1 MGLGLPTSG
10 SGDFIP
16 FIKYNA
22 KAGRWYTKSDAGDVT
37 EVQTLGAVFDLENIK
52 TGYIKF
58 GAGAA
63 PEYRFDTATGKGDAE
78 QPDDRF
84 KRGFIVNI
92 FSDKNIG
99 GLREFSSTAG
109 VVNDTMND
117 LYDDYLEGL
126 KANPGKLP
134 VVQCIEVMPIE
145 GAHGT
150 NYAPT
155 LKIAAWTDRPEAM
168 VPGSNGATAGK
179 PIETTD
185 VPPPQPQPTQQDGD
199 IF

>member
-37 EVQTLGAVFDLENIK
+37 EVATLCAVFDLENIR

-63 PEYRFDTATGKGDAE
+63 PEHRFDTATGKGDAE
-78 QPDDRF
+78 QPDDKF

-109 VVNDTMND
+109 VVNETMNA
-117 LYDDYLEGL
+117 LYDDYIEGL
-126 KANPGKLP
+126 KANAGKLP
-134 VVQCIEVMPIE
+134 VVECTEVVPIE

-150 NYAPT
+150 NYGPT
-155 LKIAAWTDRPEAM
+155 LKISAWTDRPEAM
-168 VPGSNGATAGK
+168 VPGGNGTTAQK
-179 PIETTD
+179 PSAPTD
-185 VPPPQPQPTQQDGD
+185 VPPPQQQAGD